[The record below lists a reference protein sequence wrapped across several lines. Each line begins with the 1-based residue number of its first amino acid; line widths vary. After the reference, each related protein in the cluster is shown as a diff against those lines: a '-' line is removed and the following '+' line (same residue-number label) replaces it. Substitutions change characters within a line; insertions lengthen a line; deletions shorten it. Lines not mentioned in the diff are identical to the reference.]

1 MNLSKTSTKAP
12 KSANEEKIRKETEA
26 LILKMRDYQQIM
38 YAQNKY
44 SVLIIF
50 QWMDASGKD
59 NAIKKV
65 FGGLNPLGCNAI
77 SFKKPTEEEYA
88 HDFLWRI
95 HQHAPARGMVQIFN
109 RSYYEDIL
117 VPSVEKI
124 YEPKTIKAR
133 YNDVNNFEKL
143 LWDNNTIIIK
153 FFLHISPEKQEEK
166 IKERLVLE
174 HKFWKF
180 DPSDVQ
186 ARQKRDQ
193 YQEVYENIF
202 DKCKVTPWHIIPAD
216 QKWYKN
222 YLIAKAIVET
232 FEKKMKLERPDLDAG
247 EELYKEMYAEQDKQ
261 IQLIKSQK
269 IEDFKK
275 DQEEKKE
282 QEIKEKQKGKTRK

>member
-12 KSANEEKIRKETEA
+12 KSANEEKIRKETEE
-26 LILKMRDYQQIM
+26 LIIKMRDYQQKM

-65 FGGLNPLGCNAI
+65 FGGLNPLWCNAI
-77 SFKKPTEEEYA
+77 SFKKPTEDEYA

-117 VPSVEKI
+117 VPTVEKI
-124 YEPKTIKAR
+124 YEPKMVKAR
-133 YNDVNNFEKL
+133 YDDVNNFEKL
-143 LWDNNTIIIK
+143 LKDNDTIIIK
-153 FFLHISPEKQEEK
+153 FFLHISKEKQEEK
-166 IKERLVLE
+166 IKERLVIE

-180 DPSDVQ
+180 DPSDIQ
-186 ARQKRDQ
+186 ARQKRSE

-202 DKCKVTPWHIIPAD
+202 DKCKETSWNIVPSD

-222 YLIAKAIVET
+222 YLIAKTIVET
-232 FEKKMKLERPDLDAG
+232 FEKKMKLERPDLDPG
-247 EELYKEMYAEQDKQ
+247 EEVYQKMYTEQD
-261 IQLIKSQK
+261 QK
-269 IEDFKK
+269 EKVIELEKEVEKLEQQNKK
-275 DQEEKKE
+275 LEQKKKNKKE
-282 QEIKEKQKGKTRK
+282 KVEVE

>member
-1 MNLSKTSTKAP
+1 MHLSKASTKAP
-12 KSANEEKIRKETEA
+12 KSANEEKIRKETEE
-26 LILKMRDYQQIM
+26 LILKMREYQQIM

-65 FGGLNPLGCNAI
+65 FSGLNPLWCNAI
-77 SFKKPTEEEYA
+77 AFKKPTEEEYA

-117 VPSVEKI
+117 VPTVEKI
-124 YEPKTIKAR
+124 YEPKMIKAR
-133 YNDVNNFEKL
+133 YDDVNNFEKL
-143 LWDNNTIIIK
+143 LKDNDTIIIK

-166 IKERLVLE
+166 IKERFVLE

-180 DPSDVQ
+180 DPSDIQ
-186 ARQKRDQ
+186 ARKKRSE
-193 YQEVYENIF
+193 YQEVYEDLF
-202 DKCKVTPWHIIPAD
+202 DKCEVTPWNIVPAD

-222 YLIAKAIVET
+222 YLIAKTIVET
-232 FEKKMKLERPDLDAG
+232 FEKKMKLERPDLDPG
-247 EELYKEMYAEQDKQ
+247 EEMYQEMYAEQDKQ
-261 IQLIKSQK
+261 TKLIK
-269 IEDFKK
+269 
-275 DQEEKKE
+275 
-282 QEIKEKQKGKTRK
+282 IKEKDEDGEKKHKKHKKKKEKMEIE

>member
-1 MNLSKTSTKAP
+1 MNLSKISTKAP
-12 KSANEEKIRKETEA
+12 RSANEEKMRKETEE
-26 LILKMRDYQQIM
+26 LILKMRDYQQMM

-44 SVLIIF
+44 SILIIF

-65 FGGLNPLGCNAI
+65 FSGLNPLGCNAI
-77 SFKKPTEEEYA
+77 AFKKPTEEEYA

-117 VPSVEKI
+117 VPTVEKI
-124 YEPKTIKAR
+124 YEPKMIKAR
-133 YNDVNNFEKL
+133 YEDVNNFEKL
-143 LWDNNTIIIK
+143 LADNDTIIIK

-180 DPSDVQ
+180 DPSDIQ
-186 ARQKRDQ
+186 ARKKRTE
-193 YQEVYENIF
+193 YQAVYESIF
-202 DKCKVTPWHIIPAD
+202 EQCKQTPWHIIPAD

-222 YLIAKAIVET
+222 YLIAKTIVDT
-232 FEKKMKLERPDLDAG
+232 FEKKMKLERPDLQPW
-247 EELYKEMYAEQDKQ
+247 EEVYQKMYAEQDQKEKLILLEKQ
-261 IQLIKSQK
+261 LAKLA
-269 IEDFKK
+269 EENKK
-275 DQEEKKE
+275 LSRKNKKE
-282 QEIKEKQKGKTRK
+282 QVQAK